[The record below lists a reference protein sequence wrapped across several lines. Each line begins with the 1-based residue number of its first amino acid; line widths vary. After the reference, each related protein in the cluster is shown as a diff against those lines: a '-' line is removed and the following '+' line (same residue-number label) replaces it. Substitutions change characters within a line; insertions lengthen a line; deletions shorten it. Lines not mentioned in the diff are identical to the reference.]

1 MPDREEFY
9 SGPAGS
15 QMRVQGDKVFDMDG
29 ILHG

>member
-15 QMRVQGDKVFDMDG
+15 QMRVQGFDMDG